1 LIAKIFLKDYNSL
14 KKRNKNLSMA
24 KIVVVGAGIGGATT
38 AALLAKRG
46 HEVIVFDQ
54 AIVPGGCAS
63 TFQRRG
69 YIFDVGATQVA
80 GLEPGGIHHR
90 IFSELEIDLPPATIC
105 DPACA
110 VFLPGETTP
119 ISVWRDPQRW
129 QAEREQQ
136 FPGSEVFWSL
146 LQKLFE
152 ISWQFQSRDP
162 VLPPRNFW
170 DIGQLLAA
178 VRPDTLLTVPFTLA
192 TVGDALNLLGL
203 GNNRRLRLFLDLQ
216 LKLYSQ
222 VTAAETALLYA
233 ATALGVSQAPQGL
246 YHLNG
251 SMQTLVD
258 RLIASLERDGGK
270 LFMRYQV
277 TEILAN
283 RKGATGVVVTNNKT
297 GESWVESADYVV
309 ANVPIQNLAKMV
321 TEQSRS
327 NNASVSI
334 NNREVIEN
342 QGSVK
347 SWGWQ
352 NYQRGV
358 AKLPTPSAA
367 FVIYLGVD
375 RSAIPL
381 DCPPHLQFL
390 YDENGVIGENNSLF
404 VSVSKEGDGRAPV
417 GKATIIASTFT
428 DPDKWYAADAD
439 VAALKAEYTKG
450 AIDRLSNYFQLSSAS
465 IEVCEAGTPQTFAKF
480 TGRYRG
486 YVGGVGQRVATFG
499 PFGVANRT
507 PIDGLWLV
515 GDSTHPGEGTAGV
528 SYSAL
533 TVVRQIDQ
541 L

>member
-1 LIAKIFLKDYNSL
+1 
-14 KKRNKNLSMA
+14 MA

-69 YIFDVGATQVA
+69 YTFDVGATQVA

-90 IFSELEIDLPPATIC
+90 IFSELEIELPPATEC

-129 QAEREQQ
+129 QVEREQQ
-136 FPGSEVFWSL
+136 FPGSAAFWNL

-152 ISWQFQSRDP
+152 ISWEFQSRDP
-162 VLPPRNFW
+162 VLPPRSLW

-246 YHLNG
+246 YHLEG

-270 LFMRYQV
+270 LFMRHLV
-277 TEILAN
+277 TQIQTN
-283 RKGATGVVVTNNKT
+283 SKGATGVVVTNSKT
-297 GESWVESADYVV
+297 GESWVEAADYVV

-321 TEQSRS
+321 TSIPLDQLSNQDSASNQS
-327 NNASVSI
+327 AS
-334 NNREVIEN
+334 
-342 QGSVK
+342 Q

-352 NYQRGV
+352 NYQRGT
-358 AKLPTPSAA
+358 AKLPIPSAA

-375 RSAIPL
+375 RAAIPP

-390 YDENGVIGENNSLF
+390 YDEHGVIGENNSLF
-404 VSVSKEGDGRAPV
+404 VSVSQEGDGRAPV
-417 GKATIIASTFT
+417 GKATIIASSFT
-428 DPDKWYAADAD
+428 DPNKWYADDAD
-439 VAALKAEYTKG
+439 VAMLKAEYTKG
-450 AIDRLSNYFQLSSAS
+450 AINHLSTFFQLSPAY
-465 IEVCEAGTPQTFAKF
+465 IEVCEAGTPQTFEKF
-480 TGRYRG
+480 TGRYHG

-499 PFGVANRT
+499 PFGVATRT

>member
-1 LIAKIFLKDYNSL
+1 
-14 KKRNKNLSMA
+14 MA

-46 HEVIVFDQ
+46 HQVIVFDQ

-90 IFSELEIDLPPATIC
+90 VFAELEIDLPPATEC

-136 FPGSEVFWSL
+136 FPGSETFWNL

-162 VLPPRNFW
+162 VLPPRNLW

-192 TVGDALNLLGL
+192 TVGDALNWLGL

-222 VTAAETALLYA
+222 VTASETALLYA

-270 LFMRYQV
+270 LFMRHQA
-277 TEILAN
+277 TEIQTDS
-283 RKGATGVVVTNNKT
+283 KGATGVAVTNNKT
-297 GESWVESADYVV
+297 GESWVEAADYVV
-309 ANVPIQNLAKMV
+309 ANVPIQNLAQMV
-321 TEQSRS
+321 TS
-327 NNASVSI
+327 ASI
-334 NNREVIEN
+334 DHPTAA
-342 QGSVK
+342 K

-352 NYQRGV
+352 NYRRGT

-375 RSAIPL
+375 RSAIPA

-390 YDENGVIGENNSLF
+390 YDEHGVIGENNSLF
-404 VSVSKEGDGRAPV
+404 VSVSKEGDGRAPA
-417 GKATIIASTFT
+417 GKATIIASSFT
-428 DPDKWYAADAD
+428 DPNKWYAPGAD
-439 VAALKAEYTKG
+439 VAAMKAEYTKE
-450 AIDRLSNYFQLSSAS
+450 AIDRLSTFFQLSPES
-465 IEVCEAGTPQTFAKF
+465 IEVCEAGTPQTFEKF

-541 L
+541 WLDQ

>member
-1 LIAKIFLKDYNSL
+1 
-14 KKRNKNLSMA
+14 MA

-46 HEVIVFDQ
+46 HQVIVFDQ

-90 IFSELEIDLPPATIC
+90 IFSELEIDLPPATEC

-136 FPGSEVFWSL
+136 FPGSETFWNL

-162 VLPPRNFW
+162 VLPPRNLW

-222 VTAAETALLYA
+222 VTASETALLYA

-270 LFMRYQV
+270 LFMRHQV
-277 TEILAN
+277 TEIQTDG
-283 RKGATGVVVTNNKT
+283 KGATGVAVTNSKT
-297 GESWVESADYVV
+297 GESWVEVADYVV
-309 ANVPIQNLAKMV
+309 ANVPIQNLAQMV
-321 TEQSRS
+321 TS
-327 NNASVSI
+327 ASISSKDSI
-334 NNREVIEN
+334 AYGASGAIDHPTAA
-342 QGSVK
+342 K

-352 NYQRGV
+352 NYRRGT

-375 RSAIPL
+375 RSAIPP

-390 YDENGVIGENNSLF
+390 YDEQGVIGENNSLF
-404 VSVSKEGDGRAPV
+404 VSVSKEGDGRAPA
-417 GKATIIASTFT
+417 GKATIIASSFT
-428 DPDKWYAADAD
+428 DPNKWYAPGAD
-439 VAALKAEYTKG
+439 VAAMKAEYTKE
-450 AIDRLSNYFQLSSAS
+450 AIDRLSTFFQLSP
-465 IEVCEAGTPQTFAKF
+465 E
-480 TGRYRG
+480 YRS
-486 YVGGVGQRVATFG
+486 
-499 PFGVANRT
+499 
-507 PIDGLWLV
+507 L
-515 GDSTHPGEGTAGV
+515 
-528 SYSAL
+528 
-533 TVVRQIDQ
+533 
-541 L
+541 

>member
-1 LIAKIFLKDYNSL
+1 
-14 KKRNKNLSMA
+14 MA
-24 KIVVVGAGIGGATT
+24 KIVVIGAGIGGATT

-69 YIFDVGATQVA
+69 YTFDVGATQVA
-80 GLEPGGIHHR
+80 GLEPGGIHQR
-90 IFSELEIDLPPATIC
+90 IFAELEIDLPPATEC

-136 FPGSEVFWSL
+136 FPGSEMFWNL
-146 LQKLFE
+146 LQKLFAL
-152 ISWQFQSRDP
+152 SWDFQSRDP

-170 DIGQLLAA
+170 DIGQLVAA
-178 VRPDTLLTVPFTLA
+178 IRPETLLTVPFTLS
-192 TVGDALNLLGL
+192 TVGDALYWLGL
-203 GNNRRLRLFLDLQ
+203 GNDRRLRLFLDLQ

-270 LFMRYQV
+270 LFMRHQV
-277 TEILAN
+277 TAIHTN
-283 RKGATGVVVTNNKT
+283 SKGVIGVAVTNSKT
-297 GESWVESADYVV
+297 GESWVEAADYVV
-309 ANVPIQNLAKMV
+309 ANVPIQNLATMV
-321 TEQSRS
+321 TSTSLS
-327 NNASVSI
+327 NHSAAAPNSVDSI
-334 NNREVIEN
+334 DH
-342 QGSVK
+342 QTPAK

-352 NYQRGV
+352 NYQRTT
-358 AKLPTPSAA
+358 AKLPIPSAA

-375 RSAIPL
+375 RLAIPT

-417 GKATIIASTFT
+417 GKATIIASSFT
-428 DPDKWYAADAD
+428 DPNKWYAPDAD

-465 IEVCEAGTPQTFAKF
+465 IEVCEAGTPQTFEKF
-480 TGRYRG
+480 TGRYHG
-486 YVGGVGQRVATFG
+486 YVGGVGQRVANFG

-533 TVVRQIDQ
+533 TVVRQIDRWIGSANHGMSK
-541 L
+541 

>member
-1 LIAKIFLKDYNSL
+1 
-14 KKRNKNLSMA
+14 MA

-90 IFSELEIDLPPATIC
+90 IFSELEIDLPPATEC

-110 VFLPGETTP
+110 VFLPGEVTP

-136 FPGSEVFWSL
+136 FPGSELFWSL

-162 VLPPRNFW
+162 VLPPRNLW

-192 TVGDALNLLGL
+192 TVGDALNLCGL
-203 GNNRRLRLFLDLQ
+203 GHDRRLRLFLDLQ

-246 YHLNG
+246 YHLDG

-270 LFMRYQV
+270 LLMRHQV
-277 TEILAN
+277 TAIQTDHQ
-283 RKGATGVVVTNNKT
+283 GATGVVVTSSKT
-297 GESWVESADYVV
+297 GKSWVEAADYVV
-309 ANVPIQNLAKMV
+309 ANVPIQNLAQMV
-321 TEQSRS
+321 TAAEIGQPT
-327 NNASVSI
+327 AA
-334 NNREVIEN
+334 
-342 QGSVK
+342 Q

-352 NYQRGV
+352 NYQRTT

-375 RSAIPL
+375 RAAIPV

-390 YDENGVIGENNSLF
+390 YDEQGVIGENNSLF
-404 VSVSKEGDGRAPV
+404 VSVSKEGDGRAPA
-417 GKATIIASTFT
+417 GKATIIASSFT
-428 DPDKWYAADAD
+428 DPNKWYAPDAD
-439 VAALKAEYTKG
+439 VAAMKAYYTKV
-450 AIDRLSNYFQLSSAS
+450 AIERLSTFFQLSPEL

-507 PIDGLWLV
+507 PINGLWLV

-541 L
+541 LLG